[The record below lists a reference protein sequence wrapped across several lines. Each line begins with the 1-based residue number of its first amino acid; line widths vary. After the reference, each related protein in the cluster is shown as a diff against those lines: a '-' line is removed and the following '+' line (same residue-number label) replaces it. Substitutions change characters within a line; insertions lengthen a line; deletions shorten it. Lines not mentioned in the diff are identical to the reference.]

1 MPREFARARRVEDQ
15 LQRLLVDLIRR
26 EVKDPR
32 LGPVSITAVEVSD
45 DLSHARVYVT
55 PFGGQGDPVLTVEA
69 LQHAA
74 GFLRN
79 AVRRELPLRVT
90 PALEFRPDE
99 SIERGARLSALIDS
113 AVSEDRAR
121 HPDETGE
128 REEPDEPDSR

>member
-1 MPREFARARRVEDQ
+1 MPREYARARRVEDQ

-32 LGPVSITAVEVSD
+32 LGPVSITAVELTD

-55 PFGGQGDPVLTVEA
+55 PFGGQGDPVSTAEA

-79 AVRRELPLRVT
+79 GVRKELRLRVT
-90 PALEFRPDE
+90 PTLEFKPDE
-99 SIERGARLSALIDS
+99 TIERGARLSALIDS
-113 AVSEDRAR
+113 AVSADRAR
-121 HPDETGE
+121 HPDDPDPASDPET
-128 REEPDEPDSR
+128 R